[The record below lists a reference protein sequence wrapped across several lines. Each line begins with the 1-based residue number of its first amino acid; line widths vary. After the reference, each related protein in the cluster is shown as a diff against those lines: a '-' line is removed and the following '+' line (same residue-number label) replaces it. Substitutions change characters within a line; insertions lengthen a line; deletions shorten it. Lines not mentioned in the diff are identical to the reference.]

1 MPRKKTAPVKKETKP
16 TPKETKPKATPK
28 ETKGSTKRKIKDVS
42 PPPSGSGSGSE
53 SGLEDDQDDDFN
65 EVDSDDLDKET
76 EAEEDD
82 DESEF
87 EEETKSNKR
96 TKTNKTKS
104 VSNKKQKLDDKDSS
118 LISSI
123 KLIKP
128 DQSSKNIPL
137 GMIGQSTMNF
147 LSELSVPEN
156 NDREWLSIN
165 DQIYRLALKNWNEFV
180 TYLVPKLIE
189 CDWTLPVL
197 PYKDLVH
204 RLHRDVRFS
213 NDKTPYKTN
222 FSVGFS
228 RTGKKG
234 PWASYYI
241 HIKPGDGSLIA
252 GGIWNPDKSQLTT
265 IRQSILSNS
274 KPLRKVINHPEFI
287 KMFGSHETVK
297 GKSKRSSIFGH
308 DDELKNSPKM
318 DNVNQ
323 SHPEIDLLK
332 LKTIAAVRYFS
343 DELVLSDRFVEEIQK
358 SVKTLSP
365 LIMCLNE
372 MLMPEDL
379 DDQEGAQEEE
389 EEEEEE

>member
-1 MPRKKTAPVKKETKP
+1 MPLKKAAPAKD
-16 TPKETKPKATPK
+16 ETKPKQK
-28 ETKGSTKRKIKDVS
+28 ETKRSTGRKIKDVS
-42 PPPSGSGSGSE
+42 PPPSESESGSGSE
-53 SGLEDDQDDDFN
+53 NDQDDDFN

-76 EAEEDD
+76 EEEEEEEE
-82 DESEF
+82 ESEF
-87 EEETKSNKR
+87 EEESKSNKR
-96 TKTNKTKS
+96 SKSKSKKTAKTK
-104 VSNKKQKLDDKDSS
+104 SNKKQKRDNKDSGV
-118 LISSI
+118 ISSI

-128 DQSSKNIPL
+128 DQSSKNIPP
-137 GMIGQSTMNF
+137 GMIGKSTMNF
-147 LSELSVPEN
+147 LSDLSIPEN

-180 TYLVPKLIE
+180 TFLAPKLIE

-197 PYKDLVH
+197 PSKDLVH
-204 RLHRDVRFS
+204 RIYRDVRFS

-222 FSVGFS
+222 LSVGFS

-265 IRQSILSNS
+265 IRNAILSNS
-274 KPLRKVINHPEFI
+274 NPLRRVINDPDFI
-287 KMFGSHETVK
+287 KMFGSHETVE

-308 DDELKNSPKM
+308 DDELKNCPKM
-318 DNVNQ
+318 DNVTQ
-323 SHPEIDLLK
+323 SHPDIDLLK
-332 LKTIAAVRYFS
+332 LKTVAAVRYFS

-379 DDQEGAQEEE
+379 DVDAEEE
-389 EEEEEE
+389 EEEE